1 MTTNTHHY
9 LSAIDCCAANIMLL
23 DKELKITHINKSLK
37 NLLKPDSPLEQSSF
51 GEIFA
56 TDIISSNDESK
67 IQAHWNGE
75 PLGITITPVQEDHG
89 LSGYVA
95 TFKALGGQTGFKKEL
110 LELCTSLE
118 QGDFNYL
125 LQTETGSPYFDK
137 LSQNLNQ
144 CLNNI
149 SSPLSSFSDKL
160 GIVAECDLSI
170 ESEQQ
175 YHGVFKE
182 LDSKLI
188 TTISNLTEAIRQTV
202 EFASVIQETAADI
215 AERND
220 ELAARTREQASSLQ
234 TSSASMEELSTT
246 VANNTESA
254 NEAQKLALQLNGQAQ
269 DGRKAILRVSDS
281 MEHIENSSKKI
292 EGIISIINEIAF
304 QTNILSLNAAVEAAR
319 AGPEGQGFAVVATE
333 VRELAKRSA
342 GAAKEI
348 KSLIKTSSQMV
359 DEGRTLASQAEKQ
372 METIAKGANQTSA
385 LIDTITVASNEQN
398 EGIRLANESINLLD
412 SITQENHT
420 LVEELAGSTRNL
432 DQLSHFLGDAVTVFK
447 LAPPEKETHPL
458 HTEMRQ
464 TAQQAAQKVQQLF
477 ENLIQT
483 RKITKEALFDRNYQQ
498 TAGTKPPKFTTLYDR
513 LADDVLPSIQEAVL
527 ESSPHITYAA
537 STDNHGYIP
546 THNNQFC
553 QPLTGD
559 YQRDL
564 VGNRTKRIYE
574 DRVGI
579 TCGSHNKPSKLQTY
593 RRDTGELMFDVSA
606 PITILGE
613 HWGGFRLG
621 YRLS

>member
-1 MTTNTHHY
+1 MSDQIY
-9 LSAIDCCAANIMLL
+9 FSALDNCAANIMVL
-23 DKELKITHINKSLK
+23 DKELTITHINSKLK
-37 NLLKPDSPLEQSSF
+37 GLLASQSPLEGCSLQSVF
-51 GEIFA
+51 NLEKTNLNRETKAQTNWDGE
-56 TDIISSNDESK
+56 
-67 IQAHWNGE
+67 Q
-75 PLGITITPVQEDHG
+75 LGITISPLHQENTITG
-89 LSGYVA
+89 FVA
-95 TFKALGGQTGFKKEL
+95 TFKPLGGQSGFKNEL
-110 LELCTSLE
+110 NRLCDSLE
-118 QGDFNYL
+118 QGNFSQL
-125 LQTETGSPYFDK
+125 LPTNTGSPYFDK
-137 LSQNLNQ
+137 LSNNLNQ
-144 CLNNI
+144 CLSNI
-149 SSPLSSFSDKL
+149 SSPLNDFSAKL
-160 GIVAECDLSI
+160 GIVSECDLTV

-175 YHGVFKE
+175 LNGAFQE

-188 TTISNLTEAIRQTV
+188 TTVSNLTEAIRQTV
-202 EFASVIQETAADI
+202 EFAKVIETTAADI
-215 AERND
+215 ASRND

-254 NEAQKLALQLNGQAQ
+254 NEAQKLALRLNKQAQ
-269 DGRKAILRVSDS
+269 DGRQAILRVSDS
-281 MEHIENSSKKI
+281 MGHIEESSKKI

-319 AGPEGQGFAVVATE
+319 AGEDGQGFAVVATE

-348 KSLIKTSSQMV
+348 KSLIKTSSQIV
-359 DEGRTLASQAEKQ
+359 DEGRDLAGQAEKQ
-372 METIAKGANQTSA
+372 METIAKGANQTSK
-385 LIDTITVASNEQN
+385 LIDTITIASNEQN
-398 EGIRLANESINLLD
+398 EGIRLANDSINLLD

-432 DQLSHFLGDAVTVFK
+432 DQLSRFLGDAVTVFK

-464 TAQQAAQKVQQLF
+464 TVQLTAQKVQLALEKALQS
-477 ENLIQT
+477 NQI
-483 RKITKEALFDRNYQQ
+483 KKEALFDRDYQKIE
-498 TAGTKPPKFTTLYDR
+498 GTEPPKFTTLYDR
-513 LADDVLPSIQEAVL
+513 LLDIILPSIQEATL
-527 ESSPHITYAA
+527 ESAPHIVYAIT
-537 STDNHGYIP
+537 TDEQGYVA
-546 THNNQFC
+546 THNTQFC

-559 YQRDL
+559 YQQDL
-564 VGNRTKRIYE
+564 ASNRTKRIYD

-579 TCGSHNKPSKLQTY
+579 TCGSHHEPFKLQTY

>member
-1 MTTNTHHY
+1 MTTNNKHF
-9 LSAIDCCAANIMLL
+9 SALDCCAANIMML
-23 DKELKITHINKSLK
+23 DSALNITHINKSLK
-37 NLLKPDSPLEQSSF
+37 KLLTSELPLVKRSF
-51 GEIFA
+51 KEVFDCDCE
-56 TDIISSNDESK
+56 TLSVESK
-67 IQAHWNGE
+67 RQISWKGAQFGATFT
-75 PLGITITPVQEDHG
+75 PLDDENSDE
-89 LSGYVA
+89 GYVV
-95 TFKALGGQTGFKKEL
+95 TFKPLSSQSAFKEALL
-110 LELCTSLE
+110 NLCNALE
-118 QGDFNYL
+118 QGDFNNL
-125 LQTETGSPYFDK
+125 LKTETGNPYFDH
-137 LSQNLNQ
+137 LSRNLNQ
-144 CLNNI
+144 CLSNI
-149 SSPLSSFSDKL
+149 TSPLSHFSEKL
-160 GIVAECDLSI
+160 GIVAECDLSV
-170 ESEQQ
+170 ESTQQ
-175 YHGVFKE
+175 FHGVFKD
-182 LDSKLI
+182 LDDKLV

-234 TSSASMEELSTT
+234 TSSSSMEELSTT

-254 NEAQKLALQLNGQAQ
+254 NEAQKLALQLNDQAQ

-281 MEHIENSSKKI
+281 MQHIEKSSKRI

-319 AGPEGQGFAVVATE
+319 AGAEGQGFAVVATE

-348 KSLIKTSSQMV
+348 KSLIRTSSQIV
-359 DEGRTLASQAEKQ
+359 DEGRNLAGKAEKQ

-385 LIDTITVASNEQN
+385 LINTITIASNEQN
-398 EGIRLANESINLLD
+398 EGIRLANDSISLLD
-412 SITQENHT
+412 SITQENQI
-420 LVEELAGSTRNL
+420 LVEELANSTRNL
-432 DQLSHFLGDAVTVFK
+432 DQLSRFLGDAVTVFK
-447 LAPPEKETHPL
+447 LAPSEKETHPV

-464 TAQQAAQKVQQLF
+464 VAQLAAQKVQQLF
-477 ENLIQT
+477 EKLINS

-498 TAGTKPPKFTTLYDR
+498 IAGTEPPKFTTLFDQ
-513 LADDVLPSIQEAVL
+513 LTDDTLPSIQETIL
-527 ESSPHITYAA
+527 EASPYAIYA
-537 STDNHGYIP
+537 LTTDDHGYVP

-559 YQRDL
+559 IQRDL
-564 VGNRTKRIYE
+564 VGNRTKRIYT

-579 TCGSHNKPSKLQTY
+579 TCGSHNEPYKLQTY

-621 YRLS
+621 YRLM